1 MAAVQ
6 PGRTA
11 TQQPSGA
18 AAAHE
23 RRRVRFAEE
32 VSSRPIIALRPLIAS
47 ILRSRYCVPGSVFLV
62 EDVQTAL
69 VPGSSRWQVLQLLLG
84 DGRLCIQALLAAEL
98 HGLVQRGEVTAG
110 TYVQLDEFSLG
121 WERLD
126 GNDAGEDF
134 KDSEPEDDGVGQLRG
149 RMVYLM
155 VEGITVVGRDDAYLA
170 RWRRKVRRLQS
181 RKRSGA
187 TPATATKDATKPK
200 TEASQRPLGPRPSSQ
215 GPMPSSSKDTTVEKA
230 FDNFDTLTYPLKISP
245 RKSQKLPEPPRTVEP
260 GAHETPTPTTLD
272 QAAPPFSSTS
282 SSSSPSKQT
291 PVSLPRDWHNLQSP
305 LRLTTLHAIPHL
317 PYAQGWSC
325 NVLAI
330 VISVSALEPS
340 YLPPHRQRT
349 ARLADPSTAKQVHLT
364 VFLDPENFEPKVGSA
379 VLLVGVKNHPF
390 DGGSLKKYASDG
402 AAGAV
407 GKGGTPATGASWWFE
422 DPWELGWCDVAGIK
436 EWWAGV
442 EGAT

>member
-11 TQQPSGA
+11 TRPSDSGA
-18 AAAHE
+18 ATHE
-23 RRRVRFAEE
+23 RRRVRPSGGP
-32 VSSRPIIALRPLIAS
+32 SSRPIIALSPLIDG
-47 ILRSRYCVPGSVFLV
+47 ILRTRYCVPGSVFLV

-98 HGLVQRGEVTAG
+98 HGLVQSGEVTAG
-110 TYVQLDEFSLG
+110 TYLQLDEFSLG
-121 WERLD
+121 RERLD
-126 GNDAGEDF
+126 DTNAGEDF
-134 KDSEPEDDGVGQLRG
+134 QDSEPEDDEVGDLRR

-155 VEGITVVGRDDAYLA
+155 VEGFTVVGRDDAYLA
-170 RWRRKVRRLQS
+170 RWRSKVRGLESQ
-181 RKRSGA
+181 KQSGA

-200 TEASQRPLGPRPSSQ
+200 IETSQRPLGPRPSSQ
-215 GPMPSSSKDTTVEKA
+215 RPMPSSSKDTTVEKA
-230 FDNFDTLTYPLKISP
+230 FDNFDTLAYPLKISP

-272 QAAPPFSSTS
+272 QAAPRS
-282 SSSSPSKQT
+282 SSSSPSKQAT
-291 PVSLPRDWHNLQSP
+291 VSLPRDWHNLQSP
-305 LRLTTLHAIPHL
+305 LRLTTLHSIPHL

-330 VISVSALEPS
+330 VVSLSALEPS

-349 ARLADPSTAKQVHLT
+349 ARLADPSTARQVHLT
-364 VFLDPENFEPKVGSA
+364 VFLDPEHFEPKVGSA